1 MGAGGVGPGEP
12 RPGRDDL
19 LHHLTKVL
27 GGERMASSRE
37 QELAKDIV
45 VAWLN
50 YMASIKPSSSP
61 LNEATSAA
69 TIVASMYQ
77 VIAKAIEETSP
88 PPPSG
93 SPSI

>member
-1 MGAGGVGPGEP
+1 
-12 RPGRDDL
+12 
-19 LHHLTKVL
+19 
-27 GGERMASSRE
+27 MASSRE

-50 YMASIKPSSSP
+50 YMASMKLSSSP

-69 TIVASMYQ
+69 TTLATMYQ
-77 VIAKAIEETSP
+77 AIAKAIEETSP
-88 PPPSG
+88 PPASV

>member
-1 MGAGGVGPGEP
+1 
-12 RPGRDDL
+12 
-19 LHHLTKVL
+19 
-27 GGERMASSRE
+27 MASSRE
-37 QELAKDIV
+37 QELAKDLV

-50 YMASIKPSSSP
+50 YMASMKLNSSP
-61 LNEATSAA
+61 LNEAASAA
-69 TIVASMYQ
+69 TLVASMYQ